1 MLILRRKNEP
11 NMKKLVTICLVLM
24 WAVSFGCD
32 QKKIIPEISPG
43 RDKLLGAGLAIEAIE
58 EHLKLAE
65 IEEEDKDEARA
76 LLLIGYSH
84 ALTEDSTWLKSN
96 NKETEYRDERTRR
109 LAELN
114 TSEMWE
120 IFRILNE
127 RHRVQKDVI
136 KILIDKGVSVIP
148 PISQSLINNKYVNAH
163 EDFARILTQIGSKGL
178 DEIFTTVNNAGTPIL
193 VKARLIRIIADIGDS
208 SAKERLEALSNTVSD
223 AGLKMEILSA
233 LYRLS
238 NKAYQKDIEMGLT
251 DDNVVAR
258 QAAARSMI
266 LLNQPSTDKL
276 IKALKDPDD
285 SVRLSI
291 AQALKKHTD
300 KNAVD
305 TLLDMLTNDS
315 SLDTKK
321 AVVDTLNH
329 YVENGLADGLAPRL
343 ITLLIGTE
351 IPNHE
356 DRVLIVQLIK
366 KPALIKQIGAAD
378 PYDNLPHKLYDY
390 YTNKETNTTVNGVLN
405 ELLLELEK
413 NVPNEPEE

>member
-11 NMKKLVTICLVLM
+11 NMKKLVTICLVLI

-65 IEEEDKDEARA
+65 IEEKDKDEARA
-76 LLLIGYSH
+76 LLLIAYSH
-84 ALTEDSTWLKSN
+84 ALSENTTWLRTN
-96 NKETEYRDERTRR
+96 NKETEYRNERTRR

-114 TSEMWE
+114 ISEMWE

-136 KILIDKGVSVIP
+136 QILIDKGVSVIP
-148 PISQSLINNKYVNAH
+148 PISQSFIDNKYLNAH
-163 EDFARILTQIGSKGL
+163 KDFVYILTKIGSKGL
-178 DEIFTTVNNAGTPIL
+178 DELFSTVNNVTTPIL
-193 VKARLIRIIADIGDS
+193 VKDRMIRIIADIGDP
-208 SAKERLEALSNTVSD
+208 SAKERLESLNNTVAD

-233 LYRLS
+233 LYRLG

-266 LLNQPSTDKL
+266 LLNQPSTNKM
-276 IKALKDPDD
+276 IKTLKDPDD
-285 SVRLSI
+285 LVRLSI
-291 AQALKKHTD
+291 VQALKIHTD

-305 TLLDMLTNDS
+305 NLVSMLTNNS
-315 SLDTKK
+315 SLNTKK
-321 AVVDTLNH
+321 AVVETLNH
-329 YVENGLADGLAPRL
+329 YAEIGLADGLAKRL
-343 ITLLIGTE
+343 IMLLIDTE

-356 DRVLIVQLIK
+356 DRVLIVQLIR
-366 KPALIKQIGAAD
+366 KPALIKQIVAAD
-378 PYDNLPHKLYDY
+378 PFDNLPHKLYDY
-390 YTNKETNTTVNGVLN
+390 YTNKETNTTVHGVLN
-405 ELLLELEK
+405 GLLIELEK